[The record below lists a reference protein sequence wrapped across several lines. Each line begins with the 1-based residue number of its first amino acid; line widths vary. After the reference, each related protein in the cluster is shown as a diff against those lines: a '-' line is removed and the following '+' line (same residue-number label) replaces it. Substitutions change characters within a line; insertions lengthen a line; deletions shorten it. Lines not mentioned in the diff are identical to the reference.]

1 MTARAER
8 GRTLP
13 ILRQDPTTK
22 EWVIFATE
30 RAKRPHDFVKPATPR
45 EAPGW
50 KTTCPFCPGNE
61 ASTPPESFVLPAGGS
76 SSWSVR
82 VVSNKFAA
90 LVPGGTTEHQE
101 VGRIYREMKGTG
113 AHEVIVES
121 PEHNQTLARMP
132 ESQIVNVLRAYQRR
146 YLALR
151 EEPWA
156 KLILIFRNHG
166 ESAGTSLE
174 HPHSQI
180 IATPVVPK
188 DIRRKYEV
196 ATTYYDDTG
205 RCLYCDVLKEERAL
219 GERLIIDTD
228 RFVVFHPFASKFPFE
243 TWIGPK
249 RHQPSF
255 GNLPEEDFPELAHVL
270 KLTLESLHKALGEPD
285 YNYVIHSA
293 PVEDERKSYYL
304 WHIQIIPR
312 LTKVAGF
319 ELGSGMSINT
329 ALPEETAK
337 FMREMIGF
345 S

>member
-1 MTARAER
+1 MPT
-8 GRTLP
+8 
-13 ILRQDPTTK
+13 LRQDPTTK

-30 RAKRPHDFVKPATPR
+30 RAKRPHDFVKHGFPR
-45 EAPGW
+45 EGERSKA
-50 KTTCPFCPGNE
+50 TCPFCPGNE
-61 ASTPPESFVLPAGGS
+61 TSTPPEIFVLRKNES
-76 SSWSVR
+76 SPWSVR

-90 LVPGGTTEHQE
+90 LVPGGTIEHKK
-101 VGRIYREMKGTG
+101 VGSIYREMEGVG
-113 AHEVIVES
+113 AHEVIIET
-121 PEHNQTLARMP
+121 PEHEQTLALLP
-132 ESQIVNVLRAYQRR
+132 ETQILDVLRAYQERYRR
-146 YLALR
+146 LR
-151 EEPWA
+151 EEGWA

-174 HPHSQI
+174 HPHSQV

-205 RCLYCDVLKEERAL
+205 RCLYCDVLQDETAL
-219 GERLIIDTD
+219 RERLIIDTEQ
-228 RFVVFHPFASKFPFE
+228 FVVFHPFASKFPFE

-249 RHQPSF
+249 KHQPSF
-255 GNLPEEDFPELAHVL
+255 GKVPEEDLPELAHVL
-270 KLTLESLHKALGEPD
+270 KVTLESLHEALGDPD

-293 PVEDERKSYYL
+293 PVEDEQKSYYL

-337 FMREMIGF
+337 FMREVILCF
-345 S
+345 HK

>member
-1 MTARAER
+1 MST
-8 GRTLP
+8 
-13 ILRQDPTTK
+13 LRQDPTTK

-30 RAKRPHDFVKPATPR
+30 RAKRPHDFVKHGSPLKAQSSK
-45 EAPGW
+45 G
-50 KTTCPFCPGNE
+50 TCPFCPGNE
-61 ASTPPESFVLPAGGS
+61 ASTPPEIFALPRGGS
-76 SSWSVR
+76 SPWSVR
-82 VVSNKFAA
+82 VVANKFAA
-90 LVPGGTTEHQE
+90 LAPGGTTGHKR
-101 VGRIYREMKGTG
+101 VGSIYREMDGVGT
-113 AHEVIVES
+113 HEVIVET
-121 PEHNQTLARMP
+121 PEHGQTLALMP
-132 ESQIVNVLRAYQRR
+132 ETQILDVLRVYQERYRR
-146 YLALR
+146 LR

-174 HPHSQI
+174 HPHSQV
-180 IATPVVPK
+180 IAAPVVPK
-188 DIRRKYEV
+188 DVRRKYEV

-205 RCLYCDVLKEERAL
+205 RCVYCDVLKDEMAL
-219 GERLIIDTD
+219 GERVIIDTG

-249 RHQPSF
+249 KHQPSF
-255 GNLPEEDFPELAHVL
+255 GNVPEEDLPELAHAL
-270 KLTLESLHKALGEPD
+270 KLTLESLHKALADPD

-293 PVEDERKSYYL
+293 PVEDEQKNYYL

-337 FMREMIGF
+337 FMREVISCF
-345 S
+345 HK

>member
-1 MTARAER
+1 MRQARAIGE
-8 GRTLP
+8 RTLP
-13 ILRQDPTTK
+13 KLRQDPTTK

-30 RAKRPHDFVKPATPR
+30 RAKRPHDFVKHSPPPQA
-45 EAPGW
+45 EGSKA
-50 KTTCPFCPGNE
+50 TCPFCPGNE
-61 ASTPPESFVLPAGGS
+61 ALTPPEIFALRKDETSP
-76 SSWSVR
+76 WSVR

-90 LVPGGTTEHQE
+90 LVPGGTTDHRQ
-101 VGRIYREMKGTG
+101 VGSLYREMEGVG
-113 AHEVIVES
+113 AHEVIIET
-121 PEHNQTLARMP
+121 PAHDQTLALMP
-132 ESQIVNVLRAYQRR
+132 ESQVVDVLRAYQQR
-146 YLALR
+146 YRSLR
-151 EEPWA
+151 EKSGA

-166 ESAGTSLE
+166 ESAGTSLV
-174 HPHSQI
+174 HPHSQL

-205 RCLYCDVLKEERAL
+205 KCLYCDLLKDEIAL
-219 GERLIIDTD
+219 GDRIIIDTE

-255 GNLPEEDFPELAHVL
+255 GQVSEQDLPELAHVL
-270 KLTLESLHKALGEPD
+270 KRTLLSLRKTLSDPD
-285 YNYVIHSA
+285 YNYIIHSA
-293 PVEDERKSYYL
+293 PVEDELKSYYL

-329 ALPEETAK
+329 VLPEETAK
-337 FMREMIGF
+337 FMREVI
-345 S
+345 